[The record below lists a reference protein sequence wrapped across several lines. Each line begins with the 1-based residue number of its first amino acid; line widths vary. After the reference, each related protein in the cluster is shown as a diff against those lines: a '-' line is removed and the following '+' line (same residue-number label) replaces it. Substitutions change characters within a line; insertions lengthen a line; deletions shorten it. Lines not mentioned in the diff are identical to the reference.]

1 MGCVAG
7 IYTPVSEEYIIGGKV
22 IDLNFKTEGEE
33 FIKKISIHETNT
45 LRKAIEMYQEL
56 INKNGLRIKKAIY
69 MPDESNLDLNKKLNE
84 FDIDFKN
91 IIIVYFR

>member
-1 MGCVAG
+1 MGCMAG
-7 IYTPVSEEYIIGGKV
+7 IYTPVSEEYINGGKV
-22 IDLNFKTEGEE
+22 IDLNFETEDEE
-33 FIKKISIHETNT
+33 FIKKISIHEANT

-84 FDIDFKN
+84 FDNDFKN

>member
-1 MGCVAG
+1 MGCMAG
-7 IYTPVSEEYIIGGKV
+7 IYNPVSEEYINGGKV
-22 IDLNFKTEGEE
+22 IDLNFKTEDEE
-33 FIKKISIHETNT
+33 FIKKISIHEANT

>member
-1 MGCVAG
+1 
-7 IYTPVSEEYIIGGKV
+7 
-22 IDLNFKTEGEE
+22 
-33 FIKKISIHETNT
+33 
-45 LRKAIEMYQEL
+45 
-56 INKNGLRIKKAIY
+56 